1 MAPAGSFSLQRL
13 QRARA
18 MPYQNDFDRRNDI
31 RLLTPLLL
39 MAVIIAVGVLV
50 WAYTG
55 HALAASG

>member
-1 MAPAGSFSLQRL
+1 
-13 QRARA
+13 
-18 MPYQNDFDRRNDI
+18 MPYQNDFDRRNDR

-55 HALAASG
+55 HALAAGG